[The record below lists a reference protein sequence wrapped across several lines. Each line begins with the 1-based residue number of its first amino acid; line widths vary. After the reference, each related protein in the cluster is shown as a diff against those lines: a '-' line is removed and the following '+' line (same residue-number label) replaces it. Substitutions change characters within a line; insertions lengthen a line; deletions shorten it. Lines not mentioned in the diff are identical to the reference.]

1 MDNYGGHDDTE
12 GTIKHK
18 TAAVI
23 SKTWRLG
30 SGNNTTSLNTV
41 GVGGMDITATGSYP
55 GKITYGTYTYNE
67 YIAK

>member
-1 MDNYGGHDDTE
+1 MNNYGGSDDTE

-18 TAAVI
+18 TAAVV

-30 SGNNTTSLNTV
+30 TGNSTTNLNTV
-41 GVGGMDITATGSYP
+41 GVGGMDITAAGTYP